1 MTITTKYA
9 GPTNTR
15 GSRIIVNGAGHRATI
30 PYSYAASDAHRAALE
45 VFCSRFGIAGVEF
58 IEADAGKVR
67 VFVALDKSRLIKF

>member
-45 VFCSRFGIAGVEF
+45 VFCTRFKIAGEF
-58 IEADAGKVR
+58 LEADAGKGR